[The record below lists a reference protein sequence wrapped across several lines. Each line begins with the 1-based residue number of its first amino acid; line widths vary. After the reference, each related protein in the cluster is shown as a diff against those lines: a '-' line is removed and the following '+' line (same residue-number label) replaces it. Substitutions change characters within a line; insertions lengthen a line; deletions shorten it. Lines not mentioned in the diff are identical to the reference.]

1 MITDKEAAKPEERIQ
16 RLLDRL
22 TPKWTTLAIA
32 ERLSRIK
39 DINTILATEDGRIGE
54 RGDHRELLAV
64 DEPHASFWGVWMSRI
79 DDLSPP
85 PSCLSSVLPTMALV
99 N

>member
-1 MITDKEAAKPEERIQ
+1 MTDKEAAKPEERIQ
-16 RLLDRL
+16 RLLDWL
-22 TPKWTTLAIA
+22 TPEWTTLAIV

-39 DINTILATEDGRIGE
+39 DINTILAIEDGRIGE
-54 RGDHRELLAV
+54 RDDHRELLAV
-64 DEPHASFWGVWMSRI
+64 DEPHANFWGVWMSWI

-85 PSCLSSVLPTMALV
+85 GSRLSSVLPTTALV